1 MKRKRVAK
9 KAYSQFARERFEE
22 IFILERRSQDREDYY
37 GDDDTD
43 RCAYTATSL
52 GSAVICFLGS
62 GVFFFSLK
70 FRNFKKLRLCL
81 FWVKI
86 TSGNAFPEMRLFGR
100 SGKFYFP
107 EIEIR

>member
-62 GVFFFSLK
+62 GVFLFFFFSKIQK
-70 FRNFKKLRLCL
+70 F
-81 FWVKI
+81 
-86 TSGNAFPEMRLFGR
+86 
-100 SGKFYFP
+100 
-107 EIEIR
+107 